1 MRTNRVLITGGC
13 SGLGQSLAL
22 RYVAAGYH
30 VTVADIADQSATPV
44 GCDYVYFN
52 CAQPNFDWLGSAQSF
67 DTVVCN
73 AGISNSEDF
82 MGTDAELDSHL
93 MRTNALG
100 HIALVRELLKAQ
112 KIQQDGR
119 LAFVLSATQFM
130 PFPIAIGYA
139 ASKAALDGFAHAIA
153 AYVWGQGI
161 SVTRIYPGP
170 INTPHAQKYYAGYQQ
185 NKGANVDAVALRI
198 FHGVQKRRAKVLP
211 DKAASFF
218 WLASRCAPQSMVYF
232 AWRKFC
238 FKP

>member
-1 MRTNRVLITGGC
+1 MPGKRVLITGGC

-22 RYVAAGYH
+22 LYAASGYH
-30 VTVADIADQSATPV
+30 VTVADIADQSTAPQ

-52 CAQPNFDWLGSAQSF
+52 CAQPTFEWLSSAQSF

-130 PFPIAIGYA
+130 PFPIAVGYA

-170 INTPHAQKYYAGYQQ
+170 MNTPHAQKYYARYDQK
-185 NKGANVDAVALRI
+185 KGANTDAVAKRI
-198 FHGVQKRRAKVLP
+198 CQGIQKRHAKVLP
-211 DKAASFF
+211 DKVASLF
-218 WLASRCAPQSMVYF
+218 WLASCCSPQSMVYL